1 MEVLNIHKQI
11 IIQRNVIYSKLIDG
25 FLTEIL
31 SSAAVTA
38 SQKLFC
44 DHCPVYSV
52 TFSEIF
58 ISTH

>member
-1 MEVLNIHKQI
+1 M
-11 IIQRNVIYSKLIDG
+11 DG

-31 SSAAVTA
+31 SSDAVTA